1 MARKTSLKDKKTY
14 MNLYQHTL
22 KKSVKCQGIGL
33 HSGRPV
39 DLTISPAETNS
50 GILFKRSDIQDGEA
64 IPAFMNRV
72 VDTQLATTI
81 GDDDVKISTTEHLLA
96 ALTGLGID
104 NALVELNTSEVPI
117 MDGSAGPFVRL
128 LKKTGLKE
136 QKTLRRLIKITR
148 EISYQDGDK
157 SVRILPY
164 DGFKVSAE
172 IDFEHSL
179 IKQQTYSF
187 ELNSKK
193 FVKEIAPAR
202 TFGFLEDVEKLRAC
216 GLALGGSLENAVVM
230 DKENVLNKDGLR
242 FDDEFVRHKVLDLVG
257 DLTLLGWPLL
267 GHVVATKSGHGDHLG
282 LMQEIAAH
290 PECWEFV
297 ELNQNGQHS
306 VLDKVVSSTKEAGNM
321 LLPILVPPSEP
332 ALAEAPCPA

>member
-1 MARKTSLKDKKTY
+1 

-22 KKSVKCQGIGL
+22 KKAVTCRGIGL

-50 GILFKRSDIQDGEA
+50 GILFKRLDILESEA

-72 VDTQLATTI
+72 VDTRLATTI
-81 GDDDVKISTTEHLLA
+81 GDDEVKISTTEHLLA

-117 MDGSAGPFVRL
+117 MDGSAGPFVQL
-128 LKKTGLKE
+128 LKKSGIKE
-136 QKTLRRLIKITR
+136 QKSQRRLIKITR

-164 DGFKVSAE
+164 DGFKITAE
-172 IDFEHSL
+172 IDFNHSL
-179 IKQQTYSF
+179 INRQTYSF
-187 ELNSKK
+187 ELNPRK
-193 FVKEIAPAR
+193 FIKEIASAR
-202 TFGFLEDVEKLRAC
+202 TFGFLEDVEKMRAC

-230 DKENVLNKDGLR
+230 DKDSVLNKDGLR
-242 FDDEFVRHKVLDLVG
+242 FADEFVRHKVLDLIG

-267 GHVVATKSGHGDHLG
+267 GHVVASKSGHGQHLG
-282 LMQEIAAH
+282 LMQEVAAH

-297 ELNQNGQHS
+297 ELTQNGQHS
-306 VLDKVVSSTKEAGNM
+306 VLERVVASTWEVGNM

-332 ALAEAPCPA
+332 TLSEVPCLA